1 MSSRDRRTTIALV
14 STVVGLAIF
23 NVARAHVID
32 TAAGIATNLLMA
44 AALAGVCGYATL
56 TAIEL
61 GTERSRIGAGLRWG
75 AGSAAVVTAVVV
87 AAGLVPALSGA
98 LADDRVEVGVGEM
111 LGHVLIT
118 IPIGTVVLEEL
129 AFRGLLLGLL
139 RRVTS
144 TAWAVA
150 VDSVLFGLW
159 HVAPAIASADDNAAL
174 ADVASASGGLAA
186 TVVAT
191 VVTTT
196 VAGFAL
202 CWLRLRSRSL
212 LAPAL
217 AHVATNSVAFAVA
230 WAVAR

>member
-1 MSSRDRRTTIALV
+1 
-14 STVVGLAIF
+14 
-23 NVARAHVID
+23 
-32 TAAGIATNLLMA
+32 
-44 AALAGVCGYATL
+44 
-56 TAIEL
+56 
-61 GTERSRIGAGLRWG
+61 
-75 AGSAAVVTAVVV
+75 
-87 AAGLVPALSGA
+87 
-98 LADDRVEVGVGEM
+98 
-111 LGHVLIT
+111 
-118 IPIGTVVLEEL
+118 
-129 AFRGLLLGLL
+129 
-139 RRVTS
+139 
-144 TAWAVA
+144 
-150 VDSVLFGLW
+150 VLFGLW